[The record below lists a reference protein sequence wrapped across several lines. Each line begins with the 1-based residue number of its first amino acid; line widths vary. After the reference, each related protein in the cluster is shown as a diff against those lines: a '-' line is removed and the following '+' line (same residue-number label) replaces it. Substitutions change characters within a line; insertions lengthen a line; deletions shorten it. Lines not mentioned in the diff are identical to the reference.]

1 MKRQNHLFLFIST
14 PVLCLLLGLLLT
26 VSHSGMPMEARPAR
40 LAPLSSFLG
49 GAGSSVTAADGT
61 SQKPENARQTEILLL
76 SETSREE
83 NPLLAVLED
92 TLDEM
97 RIGWEV
103 SDAFGGTMPEN
114 VGTAL
119 LCSPSLLDLEG
130 EGAVALMNWVEAGG
144 RLGLMTAPS
153 ADGWI
158 RIVGHKLGIQ
168 DYGGEYMVYHAL
180 SFAEGT
186 LPVFGDTVLRED
198 LDDYALS
205 LHLESDCRVLMYAG
219 EDASVPLCWTR
230 EMGDGR
236 LLVCNHSL
244 IQGKDMRG
252 LASSLLCAL
261 EDVLVYPIINAG
273 MVFIDD
279 FPAPQ
284 PEGFDDNLREQYG
297 LSTQGFFRN
306 HWWPDMK
313 TLARTFG
320 LRYTGVLVET
330 YNKTMKAPFVPDNE
344 DNSLIRYYASE
355 LLQSGGELGLHGYNH
370 QPLCLI
376 GWQYADEDYITWG
389 SEQDMEGAVKELVR
403 YGHSFLPDAVF
414 TSYVPPSNYLSDEGQ
429 AVLVKTVP
437 TLEAISGV
445 YLPEDGINARVQEY
459 HENPDGTVPVP
470 RITSGFS
477 LGDYVKVVA
486 AGEMNLHGVFSHFIH
501 PDDVLDEERGALLG
515 WEQLREDFE
524 DALGEITEAWPALRW
539 CTATEAAAA
548 VQRFDRLGI
557 DRVWEDEK
565 TLLLSLT
572 DFYDEAWLCLSA
584 IRPARV
590 TGAELYEASGCFWLR
605 CTEPAVRLE
614 WEAAP

>member
-26 VSHSGMPMEARPAR
+26 VSHSGMPMDARPAR
-40 LAPLSSFLG
+40 LAPLSASPETVSGTDGLP
-49 GAGSSVTAADGT
+49 AGSE
-61 SQKPENARQTEILLL
+61 KARRVEVLLL
-76 SETSREE
+76 SETSLEE
-83 NPLLAVLED
+83 NALLATVED

-103 SDAFGGTMPEN
+103 ADSFDGSVPGG
-114 VGTAL
+114 VGTVL
-119 LCSPSLLDLEG
+119 LCSPSLSDLEG
-130 EGAVALMNWVEAGG
+130 EGAVDLMNWVSAGG
-144 RLGLMTAPS
+144 KLGLMTAPS
-153 ADGWI
+153 ADGWLG
-158 RIVGHKLGIQ
+158 IVSHKLGIQ
-168 DYGGEYMVYHAL
+168 DYVGDYMAYHAL
-180 SFAEGT
+180 SFADGA
-186 LPVFGDTVLRED
+186 LPVFGDTVFRED

-205 LHLESDCRVLMYAG
+205 LHLESDCRVLLYAG
-219 EDASVPLCWTR
+219 EDASVPAAWTR
-230 EMGDGR
+230 EVGEGR
-236 LLVCNHSL
+236 VLVCNHSL

-252 LASSLLCAL
+252 LTSSLLAAL
-261 EDVLVYPIINAG
+261 EDALVYPIVNAG

-284 PEGFDDNLREQYG
+284 PEGFDENLREQYG
-297 LSTQGFFRN
+297 LSTQSFYRN

-330 YNKTMKAPFVPDNE
+330 YNKTMKAPFLPDNE

-370 QPLCLI
+370 QPLCLT
-376 GWQYADEDYITWG
+376 GWVYADEDYDTWE
-389 SEQDMEGAVKELVR
+389 STSDMEGAVKELVR

-437 TLEAISGV
+437 TLEAVSGV

-477 LGDYVKVVA
+477 LSDYVKVVA
-486 AGEMNLHGVFSHFIH
+486 AGELNLHGVFSHFIH

-515 WEQLREDFE
+515 WERLRDDFE
-524 DALGEITEAWPALRW
+524 EALGVIEEAYPALRW

-557 DRVWEDEK
+557 DRVWENER

-572 DFYDEAWLCLSA
+572 DFYDEAWLCLSSA
-584 IRPARV
+584 RPSRV
-590 TGAELYEASGCFWLR
+590 TGAEIYDASGCFWLR

>member
-1 MKRQNHLFLFIST
+1 M
-14 PVLCLLLGLLLT
+14 
-26 VSHSGMPMEARPAR
+26 
-40 LAPLSSFLG
+40 
-49 GAGSSVTAADGT
+49 
-61 SQKPENARQTEILLL
+61 
-76 SETSREE
+76 
-83 NPLLAVLED
+83 
-92 TLDEM
+92 
-97 RIGWEV
+97 
-103 SDAFGGTMPEN
+103 
-114 VGTAL
+114 
-119 LCSPSLLDLEG
+119 
-130 EGAVALMNWVEAGG
+130 
-144 RLGLMTAPS
+144 
-153 ADGWI
+153 
-158 RIVGHKLGIQ
+158 
-168 DYGGEYMVYHAL
+168 
-180 SFAEGT
+180 
-186 LPVFGDTVLRED
+186 
-198 LDDYALS
+198 
-205 LHLESDCRVLMYAG
+205 
-219 EDASVPLCWTR
+219 
-230 EMGDGR
+230 
-236 LLVCNHSL
+236 LVCNHSL

-252 LASSLLCAL
+252 LASSLLCGL

-284 PEGFDDNLREQYG
+284 PEGYDALIQQQFGMSIQSFY
-297 LSTQGFFRN
+297 RN

-313 TLARTFG
+313 GFARRHG
-320 LRYTGVLVET
+320 VRYTGVLVET

-370 QPLCLI
+370 QPLCLT
-376 GWQYADEDYITWG
+376 GWQYADEDYITWE

-429 AVLVKTVP
+429 AVLVKAVP

-477 LGDYVKVVA
+477 LGEYVKVVA

-515 WEQLREDFE
+515 WEQLRQDFE
-524 DALGEITEAWPALRW
+524 DALAEITEAWPALRW

-605 CTEPAVRLE
+605 CTEPAIRLE
-614 WEAAP
+614 WEATP

>member
-26 VSHSGMPMEARPAR
+26 VSHRGMPMDARPAR
-40 LAPLSSFLG
+40 LAPLSASPETAQTASG
-49 GAGSSVTAADGT
+49 GDSLQEGS
-61 SQKPENARQTEILLL
+61 KKARRVEVLLL

-83 NPLLAVLED
+83 NALLATVED

-103 SDAFGGTMPEN
+103 SAAFDKSLPDG
-114 VGTAL
+114 VGTVL
-119 LCSPSLLDLEG
+119 LCSPSLSDLEG
-130 EGAVALMNWVEAGG
+130 EGAVELMNWVSAGG
-144 RLGLMTAPS
+144 KLGLMTAPS
-153 ADGWI
+153 VEGWL

-168 DYGGEYMVYHAL
+168 DYGSEYMAYHAL

-186 LPVFGDTVLRED
+186 LPVFGDTVFREE

-205 LHLESDCRVLMYAG
+205 LHLEADCRVLMYAG
-219 EDASVPLCWTR
+219 DDDASVPLSWTR
-230 EMGDGR
+230 EMGEGR
-236 LLVCNHSL
+236 VLVCNHSL

-252 LASSLLCAL
+252 LTSSLLAAL
-261 EDVLVYPIINAG
+261 EDALVYPIINAG
-273 MVFIDD
+273 LVFIDD

-284 PEGFDDNLREQYG
+284 PEGFDENLREQYG
-297 LSTQGFFRN
+297 LSTQGFYRN

-313 TLARTFG
+313 GLARTFG

-330 YNKTMKAPFVPDNE
+330 YNKTMKAPFLPDNE

-355 LLQSGGELGLHGYNH
+355 LLQAGGELGLHGYNH
-370 QPLCLI
+370 QPLCLT
-376 GWQYADEDYITWG
+376 GWVYADEDYDTWE
-389 SEQDMEGAVKELVR
+389 STSDMEGAVKELVR
-403 YGHSFLPDAVF
+403 YGHSFLPDAEF

-486 AGEMNLHGVFSHFIH
+486 AGELNLHGVFSHFIH

-515 WEQLREDFE
+515 WERLRDDFE
-524 DALGEITEAWPALRW
+524 EALGEIEEAYPALRW

-548 VQRFDRLGI
+548 VQRFDRLEI
-557 DRVWEDEK
+557 ERVWEDER
-565 TLLLSLT
+565 TLVLT
-572 DFYDEAWLCLSA
+572 LKDFYDEAWLSLA
-584 IRPARV
+584 AEKPARV
-590 TGAELYEASGCFWLR
+590 TGAELYEASGGFWLR
-605 CTEPAVRLE
+605 CTEPTIRLE
-614 WEAAP
+614 WEAEP